1 MKILLVSHTFEPE
14 LNGVSRVVSM
24 LAESLVSR
32 GCEVTVAT
40 QFNAT
45 RKSLIWKGVKIEQF
59 KISGNA
65 ISGIKGE
72 VARYESFIQN
82 GNWDIQHHHACQ
94 IWGFDALLDWFSYK
108 NRKIIVT
115 PHGFSQLHNPDWK
128 NYFSSFKKV
137 NTHIDAFTCL
147 SENAKEKTFL
157 ENAGVENIKVIQNGI
172 DLEEFGINE
181 ANRLQIG
188 DSVCPDYKSG
198 QADKFQILNVSNH
211 VSTKGHKIL
220 YELAQKFPEIMV
232 SNVGKPVNI
241 EKWNLGKLG
250 LKLPCYYECKLQSV
264 MTPNFHT
271 LNLSRLELIS
281 AYQQADIFVMPSDIE
296 AAPLVILEAMAA
308 GLPWVSFDVGNV
320 KELAGGLVVKNKSEL
335 FEAVLYL
342 KDNPEICQKLGFEG
356 QDFVRKYHDWK
367 NISEKYWEL
376 YIVIDC

>member
-1 MKILLVSHTFEPE
+1 MKILLISHTFEPE

-59 KISGNA
+59 KISGN
-65 ISGIKGE
+65 SVVEIKGE
-72 VARYESFIQN
+72 VARYQAFIQN

-94 IWGFDALLDWFSYK
+94 IWGFDILLDWFPRK

-115 PHGFSQLHNPDWK
+115 PHGFSQLHNPDWE
-128 NYFSSFKKV
+128 NYFSNFKKLS
-137 NTHIDAFTCL
+137 NSIDAFTCL
-147 SENAKEKTFL
+147 SEYAEEKTFL
-157 ENAGVENIKVIQNGI
+157 ENVQVENIKVIQNGV
-172 DLEEFGINE
+172 DLEEFAKN
-181 ANRLQIG
+181 
-188 DSVCPDYKSG
+188 SG
-198 QADKFQILNVSNH
+198 NNLREKLGFENKFWVLNVSNH
-211 VSTKGHKIL
+211 VSTKGHKVL
-220 YELAQKFPEIMV
+220 HELAHKFPEIMV
-232 SNVGKPVNI
+232 SNVGKPINV

-250 LKLPCYYECKLQSV
+250 LKLPCYYECELQSV

-271 LNLSRLELIS
+271 LNLSRSELIS
-281 AYQQADIFVMPSDIE
+281 IYKQADIFVMPSDIE

-335 FEAVLYL
+335 FEVVLYL
-342 KDNPEICQKLGFEG
+342 KNNPEICQKLSVEG
-356 QDFVRKYHDWK
+356 QDFVRKHHDWK